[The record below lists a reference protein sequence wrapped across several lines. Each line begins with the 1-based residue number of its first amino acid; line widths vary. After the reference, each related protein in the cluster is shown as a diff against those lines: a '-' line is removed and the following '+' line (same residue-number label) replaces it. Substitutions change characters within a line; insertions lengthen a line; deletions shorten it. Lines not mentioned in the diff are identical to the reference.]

1 MKKFRFG
8 VPESDTPG
16 YFNVPRFHT
25 TQPMFETVFTF
36 HAYLFYCIA
45 DTKIKTTKTLI
56 RVFGQSNINGTMNY
70 SKVREKELDD
80 KFDKSWVKH
89 LTIYFLAIVII
100 LTAFENG
107 LVLWAM
113 KRFRALRK
121 PANMF
126 IGGLAI
132 ADFCMIIPST
142 LKIVQITTRVP
153 EVCVAQGITM
163 LVTVCCISL
172 HLACIA
178 IERFVSIK
186 YCLRYDSIVTKRRI
200 YISIAFMWTFSLVAS
215 IVIPVAIH
223 PGHFQDLA
231 DGLLTLCSPKRKP
244 RMSELPTP
252 VFHYAEFLLIVF
264 FALPCIIIS
273 LSNTYIFIASSRQR
287 RKIIQLQSSNIS
299 KTRAAARRLLG
310 DLKAARML
318 FFIQALFVAAYFP
331 YFAVTVL
338 RIELSKHNERLLFR
352 VSKSL
357 SFLTALTSSL
367 NPLIYTSGNEQ
378 FRKAFRKLLKI
389 GEKKRR
395 PDASPT
401 QQNH

>member
-1 MKKFRFG
+1 M
-8 VPESDTPG
+8 
-16 YFNVPRFHT
+16 NN
-25 TQPMFETVFTF
+25 
-36 HAYLFYCIA
+36 
-45 DTKIKTTKTLI
+45 
-56 RVFGQSNINGTMNY
+56 SNL
-70 SKVREKELDD
+70 REKELDD
-80 KFDKSWVKH
+80 IFDKSWVKPF
-89 LTIYFLAIVII
+89 TIYFLGIVII
-100 LTAFENG
+100 LIAFENG

-113 KRFRALRK
+113 KRFTALRK
-121 PANMF
+121 PANVY

-132 ADFCMIIPST
+132 ADLCMIIPLT

-153 EVCVAQGITM
+153 KVCVAQGITM

-178 IERFVSIK
+178 VERFISIK

-200 YISIAFMWTFSLVAS
+200 YVSIAFLWTFSLVAS

-223 PGHFQDLA
+223 PGQFQYLA
-231 DGLLTLCSPKRKP
+231 DGLVTLCSPKRRP
-244 RMSELPTP
+244 RISELPTP
-252 VFHYAEFLLIVF
+252 VFHYAKFLLIVF
-264 FALPCIIIS
+264 FALPCIIIL

-299 KTRAAARRLLG
+299 KTRAVAMRLLG

-331 YFAVTVL
+331 YFAVTV
-338 RIELSKHNERLLFR
+338 RRMEYGKHNERQLFR
-352 VSKSL
+352 ISKSL
-357 SFLTALTSSL
+357 SFLTALTSGL
-367 NPLIYTSGNEQ
+367 NPLIYALGNEQ

-401 QQNH
+401 QQSL